1 MKKTL
6 FPYLLSGALLV
17 LTVGVAIVG
26 YFTYK
31 SLNQIIGTLEDEVK
45 PNVDLILLS
54 DMKLALED
62 LENAIRAYVLSEDSV
77 YIREF
82 DERVG
87 KALTSLSQLKQRNAD
102 TSFVVYT
109 DSLESL
115 ILDKV
120 TILTQVSKLD
130 HQGLQETF
138 AGVQERLNLSQSSSP
153 PVDTVIQRKR
163 SFLEKVFGKKEPE
176 ISPAPEKPDQTNELL
191 DSIVRRAEKKIY
203 DQKIRE
209 FTLHRD
215 HQTIDLKINEL
226 IAEMNAMQIDRIRHV
241 AARAQ
246 NRAKYTNRY
255 ITIFSIIAPA
265 SLLLTLLVLIIYVS
279 RTKNYQRVLSS
290 SRKNALRLAR
300 EKEAFLAN
308 MSHEIRTPM
317 NAIMGFSRLLLK
329 SPLQE
334 EQREKLQIIAQSSDH
349 LVHLLD
355 DVLDMAKLQ
364 SGKIVLQR
372 IAFDP
377 VEVVS
382 QTILLLRPKAEEKGL
397 WLQGKYEEKLSG
409 VWGDPYRLKQILLNL
424 IYNSI
429 KFTERGKV
437 EVFVSQV
444 LDEGKVKLNLSVKDT
459 GIGIAPDKQKRIFE
473 AYEQANG
480 SDQEKGAGLGLS
492 ITQRLVAMHQGL
504 LRLESTLGEG
514 STFRVE
520 LPYEEA
526 SEWPV
531 QEDHQMHMRRPG
543 LHLLLADDEPFNRRL
558 LQETLGEL
566 GAKVSE
572 ASDGVVADQL
582 LREKPFDLLLLDF
595 RMPNLDGI
603 ELAKKVRAGDGLNA
617 QIPIIGLTA
626 TVSEKELKKAKE
638 AGICHVI
645 HKPFDAEELLS
656 LIAELTADIEKPAEM
671 SPPVYSLEGL
681 SKMGDDAF
689 VIEMVGL
696 FIASAQENLSALAIA
711 KESGK
716 WMEVADVLHRIVAPV
731 RHFKADELVVLLKEN
746 EIITR
751 KGMAIGE
758 DQIEEIKQQVLALTA
773 ALQVYLEQRESK

>member
-1 MKKTL
+1 M
-6 FPYLLSGALLV
+6 

-87 KALTSLSQLKQRNAD
+87 KALAALSQLEQRNANTD
-102 TSFVVYT
+102 LVVYT

-130 HQGLQETF
+130 HQGVQETF
-138 AGVQERLNLSQSSSP
+138 AGVQEQLNQSQEPSP
-153 PVDTVIQRKR
+153 SADTIIQQKR

-176 ISPAPEKPDQTNELL
+176 VAPVSEKPDQTNLIL
-191 DSIVRRAEKKIY
+191 DSIVRHAEQKIY
-203 DQKIRE
+203 NQKVRE

-215 HQTIDLKINEL
+215 HQFIDLKINEL
-226 IAEMNAMQIDRIRHV
+226 IAVMDAMQIDRIRHV

-279 RTKNYQRVLSS
+279 RTKNYQRILSS

-334 EQREKLQIIAQSSDH
+334 EQREKLQIIEQSSDH

-372 IAFDP
+372 VAFDP
-377 VEVVS
+377 AEVVN
-382 QTILLLRPKAEEKGL
+382 QTIQLLLPKAEEKGL
-397 WLQGKYEEKLSG
+397 LLQTEQVGKLSG

-429 KFTERGKV
+429 KFTSQGKID
-437 EVFVSQV
+437 V
-444 LDEGKVKLNLSVKDT
+444 LIRQEEEAGKVKLDLMVKDT
-459 GIGIAPDKQKRIFE
+459 GIGIAPEKQKSIFE

-480 SDQEKGAGLGLS
+480 ADQEMGTGLGLS
-492 ITQRLVAMHQGL
+492 ITKRLVDLHEGQIE
-504 LRLESTLGEG
+504 LESTLGEG
-514 STFRVE
+514 TTFRVE
-520 LPYEEA
+520 LVYDQAAEL
-526 SEWPV
+526 PV
-531 QEDHQMHMRRPG
+531 QERRRGRIRRPD
-543 LHLLLADDEPFNRRL
+543 LQVLIVDDEPFNRRL
-558 LQETLGEL
+558 LLETLAEL
-566 GAKVSE
+566 GAIVNE
-572 ASDGVVADQL
+572 AADGLVADQML
-582 LREKPFDLLLLDF
+582 KDKRYDLLLLDF
-595 RMPNLDGI
+595 RMPKLSGI
-603 ELAKKVRAGDGLNA
+603 ELAKRLGEEDGLNA

-626 TVSEKELKKAKE
+626 TVSEKELQKAKA
-638 AGICHVI
+638 AGIHHVI
-645 HKPFDAEELLS
+645 HKPFDAEELLA
-656 LIAELTADIEKPAEM
+656 LIAELTCEMDKPEKMPTSA
-671 SPPVYSLEGL
+671 YSLEGL

-689 VIEMVGL
+689 VIEMVEL
-696 FIASAQENLSALAIA
+696 FIASAQENLNALAVA
-711 KESGK
+711 KKEGK
-716 WMEVADVLHRIVAPV
+716 WAEVADVLHRIVAPA
-731 RHFKADELVVLLKEN
+731 RHFKANELVVLLKEN

-751 KGMAIGE
+751 KGTPIGE
-758 DQIEEIKQQVLALTA
+758 EKIEEIRSQVLALTA
-773 ALQVYLEQRESK
+773 ALQVYLGQIESK